1 MNWLTQVLLLLG
13 SLSMLLAAIGLLRFP
28 DFYTRAHAGTKA
40 ASLGAG
46 LILFAAIIQ
55 VEEADIVI
63 RVWLTIF
70 FVFITIPV
78 AGHLLGRA
86 AYLRGHPQ
94 WPGDNVDEWKERENH
109 DDRNKPGN

>member
-1 MNWLTQVLLLLG
+1 MSWITQTLLLLG
-13 SLSMLLAAIGLLRFP
+13 SISMLLAAVGLLRFP

-46 LILFAAIIQ
+46 LILIAA
-55 VEEADIVI
+55 VLPLSNTDIAV

-70 FVFITIPV
+70 FVFLTVPV

-86 AYLRGHPQ
+86 AYLRGLKQ
-94 WPGDNVDEWKERENH
+94 WPGDNHDEWPQHKEESRK
-109 DDRNKPGN
+109 D

>member
-1 MNWLTQVLLLLG
+1 MNWITQTLLLLG

-28 DFYTRAHAGTKA
+28 DFFTRAHAGTKA

-46 LILFAAIIQ
+46 LILIAAVLPLSGEPIA
-55 VEEADIVI
+55 V

-70 FVFITIPV
+70 FIFLTIPV

-86 AYLRGHPQ
+86 AYLKGLPQ
-94 WPGDNVDEWKERENH
+94 WPGKNHDEWQAEKETQN
-109 DDRNKPGN
+109 D

>member
-1 MNWLTQVLLLLG
+1 MSWITQTLLLLG
-13 SLSMLLAAIGLLRFP
+13 AFSMLLAAVGLLRFP

-46 LILFAAIIQ
+46 LILIGVVLPISDLD
-55 VEEADIVI
+55 VSI

-70 FVFITIPV
+70 FIFLTVPV

-86 AYLRGHPQ
+86 AYLRGLKQ
-94 WPGDNVDEWKERENH
+94 WPGNNVDEWSAK
-109 DDRNKPGN
+109 DKD

>member
-1 MNWLTQVLLLLG
+1 MSWLTQAFILLG

-46 LILFAAIIQ
+46 FILIGVVLPISDP
-55 VEEADIVI
+55 DINI

-70 FVFITIPV
+70 FIFLTVPV

-86 AYLRGHPQ
+86 AYLRGLKQ
-94 WPGDNVDEWKERENH
+94 WPGDNVDEWKA
-109 DDRNKPGN
+109 DDKG

>member
-1 MNWLTQVLLLLG
+1 MNWITQTLLLLG

-28 DFYTRAHAGTKA
+28 DFFTRAHAGTKA

-46 LILFAAIIQ
+46 LILIAAVLPLSGQ
-55 VEEADIVI
+55 DIAV

-70 FVFITIPV
+70 FVFLTIPV

-86 AYLRGHPQ
+86 AYLKGLPQ
-94 WPGDNVDEWKERENH
+94 WPGKNHDEWKPKRETTN
-109 DDRNKPGN
+109 D

>member
-1 MNWLTQVLLLLG
+1 MSWILNTFLLLG
-13 SLSMLLAAIGLLRFP
+13 ALSMLFAAIGLLRFP

-46 LILFAAIIQ
+46 LILLAA
-55 VEEADIVI
+55 VLPLNETDIAV

-70 FVFITIPV
+70 FVFLTVPV

-86 AYLRGHPQ
+86 AYLRGLKQ
-94 WPGDNVDEWKERENH
+94 WPGDNHDEWQGRDEH
-109 DDRNKPGN
+109 

>member
-1 MNWLTQVLLLLG
+1 MIWITQVLLLLG
-13 SLSMLLAAIGLLRFP
+13 ALSMLLAAVGLLRFP

-46 LILFAAIIQ
+46 LILLGAVLQIDDP
-55 VEEADIVI
+55 DIVV

-70 FVFITIPV
+70 FVFLTIPV

-86 AYLRGHPQ
+86 AYLRGQKQ
-94 WPGDNVDEWKERENH
+94 WPGDNHDEWKDLE
-109 DDRNKPGN
+109 D

>member
-1 MNWLTQVLLLLG
+1 MSWILNTFLLLG
-13 SLSMLLAAIGLLRFP
+13 ALSMLFAAIGLLRFP

-46 LILFAAIIQ
+46 LILLAA
-55 VEEADIVI
+55 VLPLNETDIAV

-70 FVFITIPV
+70 FVFLTVPV

-86 AYLRGHPQ
+86 AYLRGLKQ
-94 WPGDNVDEWKERENH
+94 WPGDNHDEWQGRDEN
-109 DDRNKPGN
+109 

>member
-1 MNWLTQVLLLLG
+1 MSWITQILLLLG
-13 SLSMLLAAIGLLRFP
+13 SISMLLAAVGLLRFP

-46 LILFAAIIQ
+46 LILIAA
-55 VEEADIVI
+55 VLPVSNADIAV

-70 FVFITIPV
+70 FVFLTVPV

-86 AYLRGHPQ
+86 ARLRGLKE
-94 WPGDNVDEWKERENH
+94 WPGDNHNEWPRDGEAPRK
-109 DDRNKPGN
+109 D

>member
-1 MNWLTQVLLLLG
+1 MTWFINTLLLLG
-13 SLSMLLAAIGLLRFP
+13 SLAMLLAAIGLLRFP

-46 LILFAAIIQ
+46 LILLAAVIPLSNT
-55 VEEADIVI
+55 DIAV

-70 FVFITIPV
+70 FVFLTVPV

-86 AYLRGHPQ
+86 AYLRGLKQ
-94 WPGDNVDEWKERENH
+94 WPGNNHDEWRGRDEH
-109 DDRNKPGN
+109 